1 MEMKNRLLKSLVLG
15 LGVMGV
21 VWACQPPDELPIIP
35 KISYN
40 RVEFFDQPTGSDSLI
55 LYINFEDG
63 DGDIGLRSTED
74 SYPYHPFNYIIDAER
89 RLVYFGET
97 DYKLPFYSVPLV
109 LSGGQFR
116 PLEKEKLFSET
127 DTRRPFNCEQYEVI
141 KFNLDNTGTNTEID
155 TFFIQK
161 NPNNNNIYVDFYRK
175 VNGNY
180 EFLDWANVFSS
191 TGCGT
196 NFNARF
202 PIFDTDNL
210 GKSLSGT
217 LRYSMLSAG
226 FGIVLKKDTFK
237 LKVYIKDRALHDS
250 NVIESPDLT
259 LDNITLK

>member
-1 MEMKNRLLKSLVLG
+1 MEMKNRLLQSLVLG

-40 RVEFFDQPTGSDSLI
+40 RVEFFDEATGSDSLI

-63 DGDIGLRSTED
+63 DGDIGLRGSEEN
-74 SYPYHPFNYIIDAER
+74 YPYNKYNFIIDSSNPR
-89 RLVYFGET
+89 KFVFIGGDNYT
-97 DYKLPFYSVPLV
+97 PPFYSAFDENFNRLP
-109 LSGGQFR
+109 QQT
-116 PLEKEKLFSET
+116 LFSET
-127 DTRRPFNCEQYEVI
+127 DIRRPYNCEQYEEVEYFPSQTATTA
-141 KFNLDNTGTNTEID
+141 KID
-155 TFFIQK
+155 TFLVAR
-161 NPNNNNIYVDFYRK
+161 NPNNQNIFVDFYRK

-191 TGCGT
+191 NGCGG

-259 LDNITLK
+259 LDNITLN